1 MRARAHA
8 CHPCG
13 RPAFPVW
20 TVRRQLLED
29 PNVLFGG
36 YRVPHPLE
44 PAIQIKVQTRID
56 GPNPAQESSRP
67 SCCHPVVC
75 AAVPGPTDAHRP
87 PPVTS
92 CAGVPFFVGYSA
104 CRAQHVRG
112 ALQGVP
118 PPPTATP
125 PYPLPLSIYPL
136 CRFAPLPP
144 RPAPIP
150 APAPPPPIPAPPPPP
165 PLPHPIP
172 LPSPT
177 PASLFSPCAPS
188 LAPAPPWPSLSP
200 AMYTPPFPSWLK
212 GSTHRRPSLTADRRD
227 ARRWPWGRPSSRR
240 LESLSWTRPSS

>member
-8 CHPCG
+8 YHPCG

-75 AAVPGPTDAHRP
+75 AAIPGPIDAHRP

-144 RPAPIP
+144 RPDE
-150 APAPPPPIPAPPPPP
+150 PPPQ
-165 PLPHPIP
+165 LPQSLVGARSRSTAMAIR
-172 LPSPT
+172 SVT
-177 PASLFSPCAPS
+177 PQP
-188 LAPAPPWPSLSP
+188 
-200 AMYTPPFPSWLK
+200 
-212 GSTHRRPSLTADRRD
+212 DD
-227 ARRWPWGRPSSRR
+227 
-240 LESLSWTRPSS
+240 